1 MPPTPTVKPRPKRPS
16 QITKDVQKWLN
27 WYVDHEVDPKLPLL
41 KYTQLRGMIEVF
53 RAFCDEFGAELEKL
67 TDCPRPEWLDNN
79 VDSVLLDYWDPIFR
93 AAEQHQSQIY
103 IELLKKGY
111 VNLRKLQDEMKARLK
126 FTMSE
131 VNIILYF
138 DSVGKAKRYPFGRNY
153 LIGIPLADAYRG
165 DWMALPHE
173 LGHQIYWNAKFSE
186 DDRSPTAIPGKNFL
200 DKEIESA
207 VEKLSLPANDPARAA
222 IRKML
227 DDWTEEIFAD
237 VVGALVAR
245 EPFVETAWDRIARRV
260 EKDTELFLSD
270 GEHPFPYLLPY
281 IRAAALPANKLY
293 AAESYFTNNW
303 QKLFG
308 EIKYTTLK
316 SERLIDNVKADPDIR
331 IADVLTAVRA
341 YVGNIRQRLTGSLDS
356 IKMDKLLKGPSLLEE
371 LKNFLKSA
379 DGGQTG
385 TVGGRTVTRTPE
397 DEQKALRTLLT
408 PIILENNE
416 MWTCRNRHSNSGDR
430 SFCATCGV
438 AHYWWNYLPFL

>member
-1 MPPTPTVKPRPKRPS
+1 
-16 QITKDVQKWLN
+16 VQKWVN
-27 WYVDHEVDPKLPLL
+27 WYKANPSDGRPFL
-41 KYTQLRGMIEVF
+41 KYIQLRDMINVF
-53 RAFCDEFGAELEKL
+53 RAFCDEFGVELEKL

-79 VDSVLLDYWDPIFR
+79 VDSVLLDYWYPIFR
-93 AAEQHQSQIY
+93 AAEQHQSLIY
-103 IELLKKGY
+103 IELLNKGY

-165 DWMALPHE
+165 DWLALPHE

-186 DDRSPTAIPGKNFL
+186 NDQSPTPRSGKNFL
-200 DKEIESA
+200 DKEIDSA
-207 VEKLSLPANDPARAA
+207 LDKLSLSAQDPARTA

-245 EPFVETAWDRIARRV
+245 EPFVEAAWDRIARRV

-281 IRAAALPANKLY
+281 IRAAALPANESY
-293 AAESYFTNNW
+293 AAESYFTNKW
-303 QKLFG
+303 QKLFSK
-308 EIKYTTLK
+308 EIKFTTLK
-316 SERLIDNVKADPDIR
+316 SERLIDNVADPDIS
-331 IADVLTAVRA
+331 IADVLTAARA
-341 YVGNIRQRLTGSLDS
+341 YVGNIRQRLTGNLDS

-371 LKNFLKSA
+371 LKNFLKPA
-379 DGGQTG
+379 DDGQTG
-385 TVGGRTVTRTPE
+385 TVGGRTVIRTPE
-397 DEQKALRTLLT
+397 DEQKALRSLLT
-408 PIILENNE
+408 PIMLENNE
-416 MWTCRNRHSNSGDR
+416 MWTCRNRHRNSGDR